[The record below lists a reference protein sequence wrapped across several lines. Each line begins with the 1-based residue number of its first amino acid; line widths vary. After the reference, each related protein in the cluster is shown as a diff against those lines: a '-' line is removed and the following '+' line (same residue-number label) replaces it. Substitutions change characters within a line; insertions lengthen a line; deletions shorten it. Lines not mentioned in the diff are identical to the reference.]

1 VLSGNKCKEADMNTI
16 DMYTREQ
23 ANKIHLEGLYHEAK
37 SYHLLR
43 NARPNRNSENAIMK
57 RRLHLTLTF
66 TALGI
71 LFGSFL
77 IAFAM
82 RF

>member
-1 VLSGNKCKEADMNTI
+1 MNTL
-16 DMYTREQ
+16 DMYTREKT
-23 ANKIHLEGLYHEAK
+23 NKIHLEGLHHQAK
-37 SYHLLR
+37 SHHLLR
-43 NARPNRNSENAIMK
+43 NAGQNRNLENAITK

-66 TALGI
+66 AALGI